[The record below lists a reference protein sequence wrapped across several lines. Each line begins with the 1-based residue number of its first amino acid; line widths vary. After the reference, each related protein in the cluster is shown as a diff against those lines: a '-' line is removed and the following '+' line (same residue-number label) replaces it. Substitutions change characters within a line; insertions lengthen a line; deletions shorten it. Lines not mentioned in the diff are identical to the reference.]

1 MYMDLFKKLNK
12 QEIILLVVFSIYLI
26 GNFQLPPGIN
36 ELIDN
41 SFGNV
46 VVILTALSLF
56 IHSSPILGIVGFL
69 VAYEL
74 IRRASINTGTHAIK
88 RYLPS
93 EENKAKK
100 MEQYQ
105 PSQSTHDVTLE
116 EEMIDNMVEF
126 TENNDLPETNVKP
139 VLGNNYGA
147 EEL

>member
-1 MYMDLFKKLNK
+1 MLVIIIIFLAFLILNNFNLFLSLNFK
-12 QEIILLVVFSIYLI
+12 SIIIKSGLFASSPLMRQFNI
-26 GNFQLPPGIN
+26 
-36 ELIDN
+36 
-41 SFGNV
+41 
-46 VVILTALSLF
+46 ALSLF

-74 IRRASINTGTHAIK
+74 IRRASINTGTDAIK

-105 PSQSTHDVTLE
+105 PSQSTPDVTLE